1 MTVYLSNR
9 DGNGKTNEEGHYRL
23 LSKMTEGQALTSTDV
38 KVTENSPLGLS
49 VLIQPGDYK
58 IDTSSGYAYMGWIAG
73 TEAVTIT
80 TPDPSNPRIVCI
92 VLYVDKGAT
101 TSASP
106 PNNPGITKLK
116 AVNGTAAGTPVAP
129 NGTAIQSSVGSGN
142 PWIKLADVLVGA
154 GVTQITNS
162 NITDTR
168 TRIKL
173 SNDVLENSSLA
184 QFVGPLLFPVGS
196 IYTNATNAT
205 DPATL
210 LGFGTWTQFAQGRV
224 PVGIQAGD
232 SDFDTALETGGTK
245 TVSLTEAQNGTHG
258 HVVDPPATWSTN
270 NGYHSHG
277 VPWRF
282 IRDIGG
288 NSGNLRQTGGGAPMP
303 WQNLSTVPIDAA
315 GDHAHLT
322 DIAPFWSANSGSGQ
336 AHNNL
341 QPYIVVYMWRRTA

>member
-23 LSKMTEGQALTSTDV
+23 LSKMTTGQALTSTDV
-38 KVTENSPLGLS
+38 KVTENSPLALS
-49 VLIQPGDYK
+49 VLVQPGDYK

-80 TPDPSNPRIVCI
+80 TPDPSNPRITSI
-92 VLYVDKGAT
+92 VLYVDKGAV

-106 PNNPGITKLK
+106 PNNPGISKLK
-116 AVNGTAAGTPVAP
+116 AVNGTASGSPTAP
-129 NGTAIQSSVGSGN
+129 SGATIQSSVGSGN
-142 PWIKLADVLVGA
+142 PYIKLADVLVGA
-154 GVTQITNS
+154 GATQVTNS
-162 NITDTR
+162 DITDTR

-173 SNDVLENSSLA
+173 SNDILENSSLA
-184 QFVGPLLFPVGS
+184 QYVGPLLFPVGS
-196 IYTNATNAT
+196 IYTNAVNAT
-205 DPATL
+205 NPATL

-224 PVGIQAGD
+224 PVGLNSGD
-232 SDFDTALETGGTK
+232 SDFDTPLETGGTK
-245 TVSLTEAQNGTHG
+245 SETLTEAQLAAHT

-270 NGYHSHG
+270 NGYHSHN

-282 IRDIGG
+282 IRDVGG
-288 NSGNLRQTGGGAPMP
+288 NSGNLRQTAGGAPMP

-322 DIAPFWSANSGSGQ
+322 DIAPFNSALVGSGQ

-341 QPYIVVYMWRRTA
+341 PPYIVVYMWRRTA